1 MNYMPKKSSLLLLA
15 GTLLLCALALE
26 ALFRVLP
33 TCEPFRTQPV
43 NQEQP
48 ILHFMPDQDLQ
59 WSKGATFEMT
69 NKVHVNNMGFV
80 NRQDYVREDPRPLM
94 AVIGDSYIEAM
105 MVPQDKTC
113 YARLEQLEPQ
123 WRFYS
128 FGISGAPLSQ
138 YLAYAGYARK
148 QFAPQ
153 KFLIVVVGNDFD
165 ESYLPY
171 KDFPGMYFFTD
182 DPHSPTGLKLVRE
195 DYHPGVLR
203 DLARHSA
210 LVDYLFFNVG
220 IGALKKVIH
229 SSFASTGEY
238 SGNTSVASN
247 AERLNNSKH
256 CVEAFLQMLPEYT
269 GVEKD
274 NCTFVMDGAREEI
287 YDPDYW
293 HGHKT
298 FFHLMR
304 EYFIRRAQESGYP
317 VIDMQPVFKQSYA
330 KDGKHFESAHDGHWN
345 PHAHDLVAREV
356 AARVFHEK

>member
-33 TCEPFRTQPV
+33 TCEPFRTQSV

-113 YARLEQLEPQ
+113 YGAA
-123 WRFYS
+123 
-128 FGISGAPLSQ
+128 GTTGAPMALLQ
-138 YLAYAGYARK
+138 LRH
-148 QFAPQ
+148 QRRAPQPVSGLCRVRPQAVRAQ

-171 KDFPGMYFFTD
+171 KGFSRY
-182 DPHSPTGLKLVRE
+182 V
-195 DYHPGVLR
+195 
-203 DLARHSA
+203 
-210 LVDYLFFNVG
+210 
-220 IGALKKVIH
+220 
-229 SSFASTGEY
+229 
-238 SGNTSVASN
+238 
-247 AERLNNSKH
+247 
-256 CVEAFLQMLPEYT
+256 
-269 GVEKD
+269 
-274 NCTFVMDGAREEI
+274 
-287 YDPDYW
+287 
-293 HGHKT
+293 
-298 FFHLMR
+298 FFHGT
-304 EYFIRRAQESGYP
+304 IP
-317 VIDMQPVFKQSYA
+317 TPQP
-330 KDGKHFESAHDGHWN
+330 G
-345 PHAHDLVAREV
+345 
-356 AARVFHEK
+356 